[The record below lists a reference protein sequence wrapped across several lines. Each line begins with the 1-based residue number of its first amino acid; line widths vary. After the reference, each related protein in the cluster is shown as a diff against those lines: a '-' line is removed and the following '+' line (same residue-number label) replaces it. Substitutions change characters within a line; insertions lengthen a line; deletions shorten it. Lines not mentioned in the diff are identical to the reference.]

1 MPYGR
6 TTSFRWN
13 TMGCVVVNCVV
24 ETAAIKTAVSCSEEV
39 LTGGSGRAVLAG
51 RFWPGGNDQS
61 ERVVEV
67 QKSGES

>member
-1 MPYGR
+1 
-6 TTSFRWN
+6 
-13 TMGCVVVNCVV
+13 MGCVVVNCVV

-39 LTGGSGRAVLAG
+39 LTGGSGRW
-51 RFWPGGNDQS
+51 FWPGGNDQS

>member
-39 LTGGSGRAVLAG
+39 LTGGSGRW
-51 RFWPGGNDQS
+51 FWPGGNDQS